1 MKSTI
6 KKIGYFLKKHIF
18 SVICLLLATVICI
31 SGTLSYSKYIVN
43 DGSSNSATAGSF
55 QASAYINGIS
65 ALSFTNTAFWGGT
78 ESSDKIAMNALR
90 QIKFSVNNYQTDSSN
105 NQKVAD
111 VRMRYN
117 LVFSAPVNFA
127 TKLAFQVFDDKDV
140 ALFPQIVIADLLAKN
155 SGEQYDTSTSVDY
168 NGQAVGDLTFTVT
181 KATVDGMETVTAVS
195 LNGVTI
201 TFTKFSKEVD
211 QTLLFRLWDVSSL
224 TSAEHPTISNE
235 GGKIKPLVT
244 VKYKENVEFYKI
256 SVTMPSFVLPAAV
269 ATTINHSIQLA
280 PTNAIEDNHLGGS
293 LVGVTTDASNNNIYT
308 SVNPTSDKVD
318 KSIYGPSGTDN
329 KFAIETLVEST
340 VDTYYND
347 SSLSGTV
354 VKTESST
361 SKVFGNVLSYE
372 KGKTTTSTFSTQ
384 TSKDLPLSSDE
395 STSVSVGETTTTTSY
410 SWNNY
415 QLTDRAKEYDVYLL
429 DPDDTTATTKSYS
442 HYRDTTKV
450 YYDSDNKVA
459 GKFVDVGTAGTYGT
473 AFYIHKLSATQTGT
487 KTVSTVTSRQLVSKT
502 QVTDTEVREEMEC
515 TEINGNNI
523 FLTVIK
529 TTDIKV
535 SENKV
540 YRVISTETKSTVT
553 RTGYVYQAYFL
564 DSNSKKPMCISRGGS
579 YDSFIHAE
587 VQSNNPNQVVSNES
601 NSSITYQNQVMFYE
615 TTSGTSTVCN
625 YFGDGENDQ
634 YSTETDVQTVT
645 DTSNILEST
654 QKSNSTNTEYIKRE
668 ITRDYSYE
676 DINITEISV
685 SESVVEGENTTT
697 KNTVYTSSNP
707 LKMYEEVNNKHQQKY
722 YLSTSYSKNYPF
734 YVDVIFEQVL
744 N

>member
-1 MKSTI
+1 MKSTF

-18 SVICLLLATVICI
+18 SVICLLLATIICI

-55 QASAYINGIS
+55 NASAYINGIS

-127 TKLAFQVFDDKDV
+127 EKLAFQVFDDKDV
-140 ALFPQIVIADLLAKN
+140 ALFPQIVIADLLAKK

-181 KATVDGMETVTAVS
+181 NATIDGMTTVTAVS
-195 LNGVTI
+195 SNGVSA
-201 TFTKFSKEVD
+201 TFTKFTKEVD

-224 TSAEHPTISNE
+224 TSDGNPTVSNE
-235 GGKIKPLVT
+235 GGKIKPPVT
-244 VKYKENVEFYKI
+244 VNYKQDVEFYKI
-256 SVTMPSFVLPAAV
+256 SVTMPSFVLPASI

-280 PTNAIEDNHLGGS
+280 PTSAIDDDYLGGA
-293 LVGVTTDASNNNIYT
+293 LMHVTTDTSNNKIYT

-318 KSIYGPSGTDN
+318 KSIYGPSETGN
-329 KFAIETLVEST
+329 EFAIETLVEST
-340 VDTYYND
+340 VDTFYND
-347 SSLSGTV
+347 SSLTGTV

-361 SKVFGNVLSYE
+361 SKVFGNVLSYKDGE
-372 KGKTTTSTFSTQ
+372 TTSSTFSTQ
-384 TSKDLPLSSDE
+384 TSKDLQLSPSE
-395 STSVSVGETTTTTSY
+395 STSGSVGEATTTTSFL
-410 SWNNY
+410 WNNY
-415 QLTDRAKEYDVYLL
+415 QLTDRAKEYDEYLL
-429 DPDDTTATTKSYS
+429 DPDDKTATTKSYS
-442 HYRDTTKV
+442 HYKDTTTV
-450 YYDSDNKVA
+450 YLDDDNNVA
-459 GKFVDVGTAGTYGT
+459 GKFVDVGTAGSYGT
-473 AFYIHKLSATQTGT
+473 AFYIHKLAATQTGV
-487 KTVSTVTSRQLVSKT
+487 KTVSTVTSRELVSKT
-502 QVTDTEVREEMEC
+502 QVTDTEVREEMTC
-515 TEINGNNI
+515 TKIDGNKI
-523 FLTVIK
+523 SLKVTK

-540 YRVISTETKSTVT
+540 YRVISSQIKSTVT
-553 RTGYVYQAYFL
+553 RTGYIYRAYYL
-564 DSNSKKPMCISRGGS
+564 ESNSGKPVCISRGGS
-579 YDSFIHAE
+579 YDTFKQAKT
-587 VQSNNPNQVVSNES
+587 QSNNPNEVSSS
-601 NSSITYQNQVMFYE
+601 NPSITYQNQVMFYE
-615 TTSGTSTVCN
+615 TTSGTNTVCN
-625 YFGDGENDQ
+625 YFGDDQ
-634 YSTETDVQTVT
+634 YSTETNVQTLT

-654 QKSNSTNTEYIKRE
+654 KISDDTKTEYIKRE
-668 ITRDYSYE
+668 ITRDYSYK
-676 DINITEISV
+676 DIVITEISV
-685 SESVVEGENTTT
+685 SESTLEETTT
-697 KNTVYTSSNP
+697 STHKTVYTSDNP
-707 LKMYEEVNNKHQQKY
+707 LKMYDEVNNQQKY